1 MLLEGNIEYFTFLF
15 LRQSGYFVSK
25 DFSYKLHIIFTV
37 LFYFVIFLYAIGF
50 YFMSKYF
57 MGKLSKYFLDNIF
70 RINGC
75 FLLMTLIYGVRPL
88 SRGIIHAL
96 MYYDPDKQLLLLS
109 IVDGLLMLIIID
121 YSISISFDCN
131 LFYSV

>member
-1 MLLEGNIEYFTFLF
+1 
-15 LRQSGYFVSK
+15 
-25 DFSYKLHIIFTV
+25 
-37 LFYFVIFLYAIGF
+37 
-50 YFMSKYF
+50 

-121 YSISISFDCN
+121 YSIRSGIHVNKLRLCCDLVYFGSGVIMNYVLKQLSTLSDN
-131 LFYSV
+131 